1 MKFSIFESIIGTSLD
16 IIMRESGELDSIN
29 DRILLILTGKLVS
42 MIRRFAFLLFNSNDS
57 REDSASNTIC
67 STSYST
73 KELEFFRSSIKVD
86 LPIPNAPEIT
96 IY

>member
-29 DRILLILTGKLVS
+29 DRIL
-42 MIRRFAFLLFNSNDS
+42 IRRFAFLLFNSNDS